1 MSTRDGRRGPSAKGT
16 PAKGTSAD
24 GTQADRTQADRTQA
38 SGMRAAVE
46 RWSAAPVVY
55 LHRMPRGLLLAV
67 VFVLL
72 VIGMVGTGW
81 VAAAGLLVL
90 AAALG
95 WFAYLN
101 WPALKVPGRVL
112 RVVALLALTGF
123 ALARGIGR
131 F

>member
-1 MSTRDGRRGPSAKGT
+1 MSTRGERPGERPSGTRAPGARGGT
-16 PAKGTSAD
+16 
-24 GTQADRTQADRTQA
+24 
-38 SGMRAAVE
+38 SGMRAAIE
-46 RWSAAPVVY
+46 RWSAAPVV
-55 LHRMPRGLLLAV
+55 LMHRMPRVLLLAV

-101 WPALKVPGRVL
+101 WPALDVSGRVL
-112 RVVALLALTGF
+112 RAVALTVLTGF
-123 ALARGIGR
+123 ALARAVGR